1 MRSEL
6 AAAVERLVSLLGAEL
21 PRPLCG
27 RARRRRHVAAV
38 HGTDELV
45 TQVQPAPSERVSAPE
60 RAFER
65 EKTATPQATAT
76 APKLASTESKSNSEA
91 FTFLFGKGSGPL
103 RRGGGEKQWTPE
115 YCTTP

>member
-45 TQVQPAPSERVSAPE
+45 TQVQPAQSKRVGELQNPGRHKRHRGAQIGEMLPKPSGCLAIRSAWIHFAQ
-60 RAFER
+60 RR
-65 EKTATPQATAT
+65 
-76 APKLASTESKSNSEA
+76 
-91 FTFLFGKGSGPL
+91 FLFGKGL
-103 RRGGGEKQWTPE
+103 RSAVEGG
-115 YCTTP
+115 